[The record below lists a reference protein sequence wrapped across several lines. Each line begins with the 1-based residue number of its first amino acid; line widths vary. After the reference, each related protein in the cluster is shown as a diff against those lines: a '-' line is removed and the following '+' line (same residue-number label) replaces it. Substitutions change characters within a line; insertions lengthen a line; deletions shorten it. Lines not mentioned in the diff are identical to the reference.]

1 MFAVIFKWFSHKYE
15 YVYTHIHTQT
25 GKERKSKCGTMLTSG
40 ESRGKKYSTYCI
52 TLSTYLQYCNFVNY
66 KVKGETSSW
75 LPLSASACV
84 LRSVLTLCDPTDCSP
99 PSSSAHGILQAQYW
113 SGLPF
118 PPPGDL
124 PAPGTELG
132 LLLLPT
138 WQAGSLSLRHLRS
151 SRLPTLPT
159 FPSLLVPGQHCS
171 WNSSYS
177 SNCQLFH

>member
-1 MFAVIFKWFSHKYE
+1 
-15 YVYTHIHTQT
+15 
-25 GKERKSKCGTMLTSG
+25 MLTSG

-52 TLSTYLQYCNFVNY
+52 TLATYLQYCNFINY

-75 LPLSASACV
+75 LPLSASDACSGMSLLCV
-84 LRSVLTLCDPTDCSP
+84 TLWTAARQAALRMGFSR
-99 PSSSAHGILQAQYW
+99 QEYW

-138 WQAGSLSLRHLRS
+138 WQAGFLSLSHLRS

-159 FPSLLVPGQHCS
+159 FPSLLMPGQHCS
-171 WNSSYS
+171 WNSSHS
-177 SNCQLFH
+177 SNCRLFH

>member
-1 MFAVIFKWFSHKYE
+1 MVSLE
-15 YVYTHIHTQT
+15 
-25 GKERKSKCGTMLTSG
+25 ERNTVH
-40 ESRGKKYSTYCI
+40 CI

-75 LPLSASACV
+75 PPLSASACV
-84 LRSVLTLCDPTDCSP
+84 LRCVLTLCDPTDCSP

-151 SRLPTLPT
+151 SRCLHCLP
-159 FPSLLVPGQHCS
+159 FPDSLCLASTVAGTAHILQTAG
-171 WNSSYS
+171 SSTS
-177 SNCQLFH
+177 RFCILLLHSHPKAQQLQLDFDIR